1 MTDDALPDDALDA
14 PDRALLDALT
24 RCASGRADDSDLIR
38 RCEGL
43 LTWVDV
49 DAELAA
55 LLEQAPAELAGT
67 RGREHLRLDLEFSLD
82 DGTCVIEV
90 QVADG
95 AVRGQI
101 LGVSPQHVVLRVV
114 TGVTSPADVD
124 DIGSFEIHDPPPGS
138 ARLELDLGGRRIHTD
153 WFVI

>member
-1 MTDDALPDDALDA
+1 M
-14 PDRALLDALT
+14 
-24 RCASGRADDSDLIR
+24 
-38 RCEGL
+38 
-43 LTWVDV
+43 
-49 DAELAA
+49 
-55 LLEQAPAELAGT
+55 
-67 RGREHLRLDLEFSLD
+67 
-82 DGTCVIEV
+82 

-124 DIGSFEIHDPPPGS
+124 AIGSFEISDPPPGS
-138 ARLELDLGGRRIHTD
+138 ARLELDLDGRRIHTD